1 MYRTIPFEKLMRD
14 FFQQRKEYR
23 LLEHFGA
30 SRVLQYKRLSDIGPT
45 RLLRWNCNKVRQSQT
60 SSRARLSRFVF
71 CHRVPFCVVFVSL
84 VFLLF
89 RDLSLS
95 KSLFY
100 VSVSENFS
108 RVFLSLSLSLSLPLS
123 LSLSRF
129 YFDSSLSSPLPLSL
143 PFFSTFWAEI
153 QQSSMTWQKFCAS
166 LSTSTST
173 IFQQKKEFS
182 EEEEKRSFGKRLKI
196 LEVKDQFFLL
206 R

>member
-129 YFDSSLSSPLPLSL
+129 YFDSSLSSPPPLSL
-143 PFFSTFWAEI
+143 PFFSTFWADI
-153 QQSSMTWQKFCAS
+153 QQSSVTWQKFCAS
-166 LSTSTST
+166 LWTSTST
-173 IFQQKKEFS
+173 IFLQKKEFS
-182 EEEEKRSFGKRLKI
+182 GEEEKKSFGKKLKI
-196 LEVKDQFFLL
+196 LEEKDQFFLL